1 MKASPTLAG
10 NMQAVLVDLIELH
23 VQGKQAHWNIVG
35 TNFRDLH
42 LQLDEII
49 DAARTFADEM
59 AERMRALHALPD
71 GRSSTVS
78 KTTALPEFP
87 TGLINTKDA
96 IEKIVAALEAAV
108 GTMRKVHDEV
118 DEEDPTTADLLHAF
132 IAKLEQFAWLVNAET
147 MRATA
152 SVTAPDAGKLTEGP
166 RAASGAGSPGVGRC
180 FFGLAE
186 GRWRPFGAPES
197 GGVSQSARLSVPG
210 APGGGR
216 RRPAPRHRP
225 SGRGQS
231 PP

>member
-1 MKASPTLAG
+1 MKATPTLTS
-10 NMQAVLVDLIELH
+10 NLQAVLVDLIELH

-49 DAARTFADEM
+49 EAARGFADEM

-78 KTTALPEFP
+78 KTTSLAEFP

-96 IEKIVAALEAAV
+96 IDKIVAALEAAV

-132 IAKLEQFAWLVNAET
+132 IAKFEQYAWMVNAET

-152 SVTAPDAGKLTEGP
+152 DVTKADSKKK
-166 RAASGAGSPGVGRC
+166 
-180 FFGLAE
+180 
-186 GRWRPFGAPES
+186 
-197 GGVSQSARLSVPG
+197 
-210 APGGGR
+210 
-216 RRPAPRHRP
+216 
-225 SGRGQS
+225 
-231 PP
+231 